1 VCAPW
6 PSGTHQSN
14 RGRRAPFE
22 QATGNGERGSTAR
35 AKEIDMKARV
45 FAAVVLAVA
54 LAVAASTASGS
65 TRHTAKKAAA
75 NEVVVWVMTDAQSG
89 WPGAVAA
96 ANNAFKAQHP
106 GVDVNLQYQSW
117 DTVLQKFDAALAA
130 NSAPDVIELGNSQTT
145 AYMAAGALSTIK
157 AANYPNSK
165 TWLGGLKASCSYN
178 GKLYCV
184 PYYAGARAVIY
195 RKDMYAAAGIKK
207 IPTTYSQFLSDGN
220 KLMKKFG
227 KNSNF
232 SALYEP
238 GQNWYVMMTFVKDWG
253 GDIAVHQNGKWKAVF
268 DSPKAVQ
275 GLTAYKSM
283 VLKLSRA
290 SKTNDEAHPFPSVP
304 FAKGRMAAFIGNGW
318 EWPYV
323 FNPKGGAAPKSFE
336 AKMGAYPMPSHI
348 KGKYMPT
355 FLGGSDLAIP
365 ISAQHKSLGA
375 DWIKAFTSTS
385 SQKIIA
391 KAGNIANTTTLAN
404 VNAHNPALAPFA
416 RASKYSWFVP
426 TAPNWTNVEKT
437 NVLKTMGTALLT
449 NKGSVKSVAQKYAK
463 QVTKILNAKS

>member
-1 VCAPW
+1 
-6 PSGTHQSN
+6 
-14 RGRRAPFE
+14 
-22 QATGNGERGSTAR
+22 
-35 AKEIDMKARV
+35 MKLRI
-45 FAAVVLAVA
+45 FAAVA
-54 LAVAASTASGS
+54 LAAALATVASTATGS
-65 TRHTAKKAAA
+65 TKRASAQSVT
-75 NEVVVWVMTDAQSG
+75 VWVMTDAQAG
-89 WPGAVAA
+89 WPGAIAA
-96 ANNAFKAQHP
+96 ANAQFQQQHP
-106 GVDVNLQYQSW
+106 GVDVNIQYQSW

-130 NSAPDVIELGNSQTT
+130 NDAPDVIELGNSQT
-145 AYMAAGALSTIK
+145 AKYMAAGAFSSLK
-157 AANYPNSK
+157 AKNFPNSS
-165 TWLGGLKASCSYN
+165 TWLSGLKSSCTYR

-195 RKDMYAAAGIKK
+195 RKDMYRQAGIKRL
-207 IPTTYSQFLSDGN
+207 PTSYAQWLADGK

-227 KNSNF
+227 KNRNF
-232 SALYEP
+232 SAFYEP
-238 GQNWYVMMTFVKDWG
+238 GQNWYVATTFMEDYG
-253 GDIAVHQNGKWKAVF
+253 GHLAVQQKNGKWKGTI
-268 DSPKAVQ
+268 DSPQAVKA
-275 GLTAYKSM
+275 LTIFKSM
-283 VLKLSRA
+283 VRKLSRA
-290 SKTNDEAHPFPSVP
+290 SKTQDEAHPFPSIP
-304 FAKGRMAAFIGNGW
+304 FAKGRMASFIGNGW

-426 TAPNWTNVEKT
+426 TAPNWTNVEKS